1 MEASVLDSALL
12 GAHAHQDTL
21 EPSVKKVRL
30 NYCQFYTFITNV
42 TVM

>member
-1 MEASVLDSALL
+1 MEASVPDSALL

-21 EPSVKKVRL
+21 EPSVKRVRL
-30 NYCQFYTFITNV
+30 NYCQYTFISNV